1 MPRVLIKE
9 QVSLL
14 FEVSQQGRGH
24 ECILVMFGE
33 VFVAIRRTIIIALW
47 VFVELVDDEFLSGFG
62 VQHCFYMLKKVQCAF
77 STFSV
82 IWSLYEPSRTCLT
95 SDVGLSMPETVWTAL
110 LISALILFLLRS
122 AIFK

>member
-24 ECILVMFGE
+24 ECILIMFGE

-47 VFVELVDDEFLSGFG
+47 VLVELVDDEFLSGFG
-62 VQHCFYMLKKVQCAF
+62 VQHCFYVLKKVQCAF

-82 IWSLYEPSRTCLT
+82 I
-95 SDVGLSMPETVWTAL
+95 
-110 LISALILFLLRS
+110 
-122 AIFK
+122 